1 MRIGMISSY
10 PPIECGIA
18 AYSEYLTQALRKKQN
33 DVYIVSHVGGSG
45 QQVFNGFDYEDGDL
59 AHKAYS
65 TMVRFTPDVV
75 HIQHEFGLFGKFYG
89 VSVIPLI
96 LQFRLT
102 GIPVVTTLH
111 TVYRNPDENHR
122 LILQSILM
130 HSNEVIVHED
140 YQKDALNA
148 IMPFDVSHK
157 IHVIE
162 HGAREIDPVPDA
174 RNKLKLPEDKKIILL
189 IGYFRPSKNFE
200 LIVDL
205 LPQILKKYPDAL
217 LVLAGKIRGNEHI
230 DYRTR
235 LFHRIE
241 QSPVK
246 DHIYLIR
253 GQLKQD
259 TFDTILSAADVVV
272 LPYKINSQSGIMAH
286 SLALARPIVASD
298 SGAMRR
304 ILERS
309 GAGLV
314 CKNDQEFVDNI
325 VTILQ
330 NPALAE
336 EMSRNARKYVR
347 EHISWSL
354 IADRHI
360 DIYQKLI
367 DKPLLESRIIWV
379 E

>member
-18 AYSEYLTQALRKKQN
+18 SYSKYLTQALRNRQN

-45 QQVFNGFDYEDGDL
+45 EQVFNAFDYDDGDL
-59 AHKAYS
+59 AQKAYS

-75 HIQHEFGLFGKFYG
+75 HIQHEFGLYGKLYG
-89 VSVIPLI
+89 ISVVPLI

-111 TVYRNPDENHR
+111 TVYHNPSEKHR
-122 LILQSILM
+122 LILQSILF
-130 HSNEVIVHED
+130 HSNKIIVHED
-140 YQKDALNA
+140 YQKEELTAL
-148 IMPFDVSHK
+148 MPFDVRDK

-162 HGAREIDPVPDA
+162 HGARQMEPIADA
-174 RNKLKLPEDKKIILL
+174 RKKLRLPENKKIILL

-200 LIVDL
+200 LIIKL
-205 LPQILKKYPDAL
+205 LPDILIRYPDAV

-230 DYRTR
+230 DYRTK
-235 LFHRIE
+235 LFKLIE
-241 QSPVK
+241 ESPVH

-253 GQLKQD
+253 GQLKQE

-272 LPYKINSQSGIMAH
+272 LPYKMNSQSGIMAH
-286 SLALARPIVASD
+286 SLALSRPIVASD
-298 SGAMRR
+298 SGAMKR

-309 GAGLV
+309 GAGFV
-314 CKNDQEFVDNI
+314 CKTEREFVDNI
-325 VTILQ
+325 VKVLSNKT
-330 NPALAE
+330 LAQ
-336 EMSRNARKYVR
+336 EMSQNAAQYVR
-347 EHISWSL
+347 NHINWEL
-354 IADRHI
+354 AAEKHLK
-360 DIYQKLI
+360 IYQSLI
-367 DKPLLESRIIWV
+367 DKPILESRVIWV

>member
-18 AYSEYLTQALRKKQN
+18 TYSEYLTQALRKKQN

-45 QQVFNGFDYEDGDL
+45 DQVFNAFDYDDGDL

-75 HIQHEFGLFGKFYG
+75 HVQHEFGLFGKFYG
-89 VSVIPLI
+89 VSVVPLI

-102 GIPVVTTLH
+102 SIPVVTTLH
-111 TVYRNPDENHR
+111 TVYHNPDEKHR
-122 LILQSILM
+122 LILQSILL
-130 HSNEVIVHED
+130 HSNKIIVHED
-140 YQKDALNA
+140 YQKEEL
-148 IMPFDVSHK
+148 IRLMPFDVSDK

-162 HGAREIDPVPDA
+162 HGARELEPVPEA
-174 RNKLKLPEDKKIILL
+174 RKKLQLPEDKKIILL

-200 LIVDL
+200 LIVEL
-205 LPQILKKYPDAL
+205 MPEILKRYPNAL

-230 DYRTR
+230 EYRTK
-235 LFHRIE
+235 LFNMIE

-253 GQLKQD
+253 GQLKQE

-272 LPYKINSQSGIMAH
+272 LPYKMNSQSGIMAH

-298 SGAMRR
+298 SGAMKR

-309 GAGLV
+309 GAGLI
-314 CKNDQEFVDNI
+314 CKDSHEFVDKI
-325 VTILQ
+325 VSVLSDEAQ
-330 NPALAE
+330 AKK
-336 EMSRNARKYVR
+336 MSENARKYVR
-347 EHISWSL
+347 ENIGWSL
-354 IADRHI
+354 VADKHLK
-360 DIYQKLI
+360 IYQSLI
-367 DKPLLESRIIWV
+367 DKPILESRIIWV